1 MKRAF
6 QMAKVLLVLARLF
19 WVALLLNRQVCTLVV
34 AEDKGKVKKEV
45 KEIQSKCPAPRVGRT

>member
-19 WVALLLNRQVCTLVV
+19 WVALLLNRQVCTLAV

-45 KEIQSKCPAPRVGRT
+45 KEIQSECPAPRVGRT